1 MMRNKINYLGPN
13 LKFLRNRKKKNQ
25 EDLALALEMTRAKVN
40 SYENGHRINMPPEDL
55 IRVSEY
61 FKISVDALLKRD
73 LSKLGELQ
81 LRELEAGNDTYI
93 TGTKIRVLAKTVSED
108 EYENIEIVPL
118 KAKAGYTNGYADP
131 QFIGSLP
138 SFRLPVLSQQRKYR
152 MFQIDGESMHPVP
165 DKSYVIAEYVFDW
178 NEIRSGHSYVL
189 LLKDEGIVFK
199 VVHNFIKESRK
210 LVLHSLNPMFKDYN
224 VDVSEIRE
232 VWKFVSY
239 ISNTLPEGGNTV
251 DSLAGMMTE
260 MRQELSKIYKKI

>member
-1 MMRNKINYLGPN
+1 MKSKKNYLGTN

-25 EDLALALEMTRAKVN
+25 EDMALALEMTRAKIN
-40 SYENGHRINMPPEDL
+40 SYENGHRVNMPPEDL

-61 FKISVDALLKRD
+61 FKLSIDALLKSD

-81 LRELEAGNDTYI
+81 LRDLEAGNDVYI
-93 TGTKIRVLAKTVSED
+93 TGTKIRVLAKTISTD
-108 EYENIEIVPL
+108 DHENIEIVPL

-138 SFRLPVLSQQRKYR
+138 SFRLPVLSHQRKYR
-152 MFQIDGESMHPVP
+152 MFQIDGDSMNPIP

-199 VVHNFIKESRK
+199 VVHNFIRDNKA
-210 LVLHSLNPMFKDYN
+210 LLLHSLNPLYKDYT
-224 VDVSEIRE
+224 VDISEVRE

-239 ISNTLPEGGNTV
+239 ISNALPEGGNTI
-251 DSLAGMMTE
+251 DSLAGMMSE
-260 MRQELSKIYKKI
+260 MRTELSRINKKIK